1 MPAPHVPDTS
11 RGKQPDR
18 GGTSA
23 RSRALELAILLLA
36 LAGAGLAAELT
47 LLHGRAHAGGASS
60 FCAISERV
68 NCDKVAL
75 SAWSSLLGVP
85 LAAWGLLAYLVIAA
99 LAASALRRPRAEA
112 GWPAGLLLAAS
123 GFMAAGAVFLA
134 AISELV
140 IGSLCIVCAGSWL
153 VSFALAGCAF
163 VLARRAG
170 GPAAAIRA
178 DLAALRARP
187 LASASAALVLL
198 AASGGLFAFYAGPPP
213 AGTGTGAPAAAA
225 PAAKLGPP
233 GSIVLYEYSDYEC
246 PFCAKSHE
254 ANKPILASRPDVKV
268 VRRHFPLDDTCNPK
282 LTRPFHVGACDLAR
296 AAICAEA
303 QGRFE
308 QMDDAL
314 FRNQAEKAPV
324 RELARRVGLD
334 LPRFDACLSSPDTER
349 RLADDIE
356 SAIQAGVRGTPSY
369 VYGGK
374 VYPGDLATL
383 LGAKPATTSGG

>member
-1 MPAPHVPDTS
+1 MPAPHDPAAI
-11 RGKQPDR
+11 RGQKPIR
-18 GGTSA
+18 GGTPSG
-23 RSRALELAILLLA
+23 SRALLLAILLLA
-36 LAGAGLAAELT
+36 LAGVALATELT
-47 LLHGRAHAGGASS
+47 LLHARAHAGGASS

-85 LAAWGLLAYLVIAA
+85 LAAWGALAYLVIAA
-99 LAASALRRPRAEA
+99 LAASGLRRRAGA
-112 GWPAGLLLAAS
+112 GWPAGLLLVAS
-123 GFMAAGAVFLA
+123 GFMAAGAVLLA

-153 VSFALAGCAF
+153 VSFALAGCALA
-163 VLARRAG
+163 LARRAG
-170 GPAAAIRA
+170 GPRAALRA

-187 LASASAALVLL
+187 LASAAAALALL
-198 AASGGLFAFYAGPPP
+198 AASGGLLALHAGPPAAP
-213 AGTGTGAPAAAA
+213 AGAPAPGVAAR
-225 PAAKLGPP
+225 LGPP

-254 ANKPILASRPDVKV
+254 ANKPILASRPDVRV

-303 QGRFE
+303 QGRFDE
-308 QMDDAL
+308 MDDAL

-324 RELARRVGLD
+324 QELARRLGLD
-334 LPRFDACLSSPDTER
+334 LPRFEACLTSPATEK
-349 RLADDIE
+349 RLADDIQA
-356 SAIQAGVRGTPSY
+356 AIEAGVRGTPSY

-383 LGAKPATTSGG
+383 LGAKQASASGG

>member
-1 MPAPHVPDTS
+1 MPASHVPDTS

-18 GGTSA
+18 GGPPA
-23 RSRALELAILLLA
+23 RSRALALAILVLA

-85 LAAWGLLAYLVIAA
+85 LAAWGLLAYLVVAA
-99 LAASALRRPRAEA
+99 LALSALRRPRGDS
-112 GWPAGLLLAAS
+112 GWPAGLLFAAS
-123 GFMAAGAVFLA
+123 AFMAAGAVFLA

-153 VSFALAGCAF
+153 VSFALAGCSFA
-163 VLARRAG
+163 LARRAG
-170 GPAAAIRA
+170 GPAAALRA
-178 DLAALRARP
+178 DVATLRARP
-187 LASASAALVLL
+187 LASATAALALL
-198 AASGGLFAFYAGPPP
+198 AASGGLLARYAGPPP
-213 AGTGTGAPAAAA
+213 APAGAPAAA
-225 PAAKLGPP
+225 PAASLGPP

-246 PFCAKSHE
+246 PFCARSHE

-324 RELARRVGLD
+324 RELARRIGLD
-334 LPRFDACLSSPDTER
+334 LPRFDACLSSPGTEK

-383 LGAKPATTSGG
+383 LGAKPAAASGG